1 MSEPAHGI
9 SPEQTEQDTP
19 KKKRGIVFLLR
30 IIAVIAALLAVA
42 GLAIPQLRKSSALG
56 AVGERV
62 LAEMTP
68 FSVAVSYYS
77 GEDLSRLSQKQDPTD
92 AGYRKMAQ
100 LFEQIRILQGY
111 DRLYLLCRD
120 GERQLFYL
128 GDGQPFPIGSYKPLK
143 TILDRIYTGKSTG
156 AYAKDLITRED
167 GKKAAASC
175 IPLYG
180 NGRTVLAVLVVEAD
194 PGNTNYHLV
203 GPINLHLVGLVSGA
217 LLLVCLLLLWLIR
230 KRRLARHNA
239 RRRQSRPR
247 NRLIRFLPADS
258 RRLPP
263 TNRSR
268 TPSPLRL
275 SRLAGPARHHNI
287 RSRHPSPRRILRR
300 LTRLTRRYERLL
312 RRRLPRG
319 GADSPR
325 QGGDLRTDRPALRKA
340 ARFPCGGM
348 GAASKSPARNHPLSS
363 GGQPQG
369 GNGSCFRLRR
379 PAGTARPP

>member
-77 GEDLSRLSQKQDPTD
+77 GEDLSRLSQKQNPTD

-230 KRRLARHNA
+230 KRRLAQA
-239 RRRQSRPR
+239 QCPE
-247 NRLIRFLPADS
+247 AAA
-258 RRLPP
+258 
-263 TNRSR
+263 
-268 TPSPLRL
+268 PSEE
-275 SRLAGPARHHNI
+275 
-287 RSRHPSPRRILRR
+287 PS
-300 LTRLTRRYERLL
+300 
-312 RRRLPRG
+312 
-319 GADSPR
+319 D
-325 QGGDLRTDRPALRKA
+325 
-340 ARFPCGGM
+340 
-348 GAASKSPARNHPLSS
+348 PLSPC
-363 GGQPQG
+363 GQPQTSPYEPESDAIPSAPEPVS
-369 GNGSCFRLRR
+369 GSG
-379 PAGTARPP
+379 PASQHPQSAPVSPQDPPQADPPDTPL